1 MSSLY
6 ETRLFINNE
15 FVDAKSGEFLTVY
28 NPHTDELVSDKI
40 HAAGEADVDAA
51 VSAAQKAFKKW
62 GQSDPSERA
71 ALMLKF
77 AALMREHAA
86 EIAKLETTTM
96 GSAIGT
102 QTMGYNVGADLFT
115 YYAGM
120 ADKIHG
126 ETSYPSSAGKYKIT
140 QREPI
145 GVCSGI
151 GAWNVSAVLFAWKAA
166 PALATG
172 NTFIY
177 KPSEKAPLG
186 SLALAKLVQQVFP
199 PGVINII
206 NGAGKTG
213 QLLASHM
220 QIRQIAF
227 TGSTA
232 TGRKIQEHA
241 AKSNLKRVSLELGG
255 KSPSLIFDDANIEVA
270 VAKSMEGILANTG
283 QICAMASRVFV
294 QESIADKF
302 IDTLKSAFE
311 GASSSGIIG
320 DPMNESTQIGP
331 LADKTQF
338 KRVMEYIEG
347 GKKDGQLV
355 TGGVRKGEKGLFV
368 EPTIFRNTPSTARIV
383 QEEVFGPVVTV
394 QTFKT
399 EEEAIE
405 MANDTIFG
413 LSACVYTNN
422 IARALRVTRQ
432 IEAGTI
438 AVNDWYFPG
447 VDTPFGGVKQSGYGR
462 EGGLEG
468 LNDYLQTKTIQI
480 K

>member
-1 MSSLY
+1 M
-6 ETRLFINNE
+6 
-15 FVDAKSGEFLTVY
+15 
-28 NPHTDELVSDKI
+28 
-40 HAAGEADVDAA
+40 
-51 VSAAQKAFKKW
+51 
-62 GQSDPSERA
+62 
-71 ALMLKF
+71 
-77 AALMREHAA
+77 
-86 EIAKLETTTM
+86 
-96 GSAIGT
+96 
-102 QTMGYNVGADLFT
+102 
-115 YYAGM
+115 
-120 ADKIHG
+120 
-126 ETSYPSSAGKYKIT
+126 
-140 QREPI
+140 
-145 GVCSGI
+145 
-151 GAWNVSAVLFAWKAA
+151 
-166 PALATG
+166 
-172 NTFIY
+172 
-177 KPSEKAPLG
+177 
-186 SLALAKLVQQVFP
+186 
-199 PGVINII
+199 INII

-220 QIRQIAF
+220 DIRQIAF

-294 QESIADKF
+294 QDSIADKF
-302 IDTLKSAFE
+302 IDTLKNAFE

-338 KRVMEYIEG
+338 KRVMDYIEG

-413 LSACVYTNN
+413 LSGKLPSLFVPC
-422 IARALRVTRQ
+422 R
-432 IEAGTI
+432 
-438 AVNDWYFPG
+438 
-447 VDTPFGGVKQSGYGR
+447 S
-462 EGGLEG
+462 
-468 LNDYLQTKTIQI
+468 
-480 K
+480 